1 MAKKPST
8 KPERKPKADN
18 KAVRETAEH
27 ARLKAALKEIARTSG
42 FKFDTEVVL
51 NWTGNRH
58 ADGRL
63 VAERSIDLAAF
74 TRSGGRAPLLF
85 QGIILKRSVSFY
97 EAQFHGEQTS
107 FSGAQFHGQRTS
119 FEHSQRTS
127 FDVAQFHGEKT
138 SFFQTQFQGEE
149 TVFTGAQFRSRETS
163 FEQTS
168 FKDGGSV
175 HFTWSSFGGR
185 AIFAGYGKANQ
196 TVAIFSGTEV
206 DFTNAVISP
215 LDALSFRDA
224 DFRKCRLLQ
233 TDLRKVEM
241 TVVTWPRIGKRLGV
255 YDEYEPL
262 KQYEVRPWAHIE
274 KLYRELKQNYEDRRD
289 YERAGDFHYGEKEM
303 RRRNPDT
310 TGAMWLFLNLYWLAS
325 GYGEKFL
332 RPLLC
337 AGGLFVFSTLGY
349 LLCADLESTSIS
361 WGEAAVHSFQVMT
374 FLRPQAILSGL
385 AAKALYTIQ
394 SLLGPLFLGLFAL
407 AVRQRLK
414 R

>member
-97 EAQFHGEQTS
+97 E
-107 FSGAQFHGQRTS
+107 
-119 FEHSQRTS
+119 
-127 FDVAQFHGEKT
+127 AQFHGEKT